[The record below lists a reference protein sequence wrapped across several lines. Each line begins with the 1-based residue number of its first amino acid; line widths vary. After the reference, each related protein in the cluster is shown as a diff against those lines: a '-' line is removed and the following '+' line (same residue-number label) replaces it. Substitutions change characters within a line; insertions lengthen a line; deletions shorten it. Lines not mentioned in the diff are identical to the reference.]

1 MNIIFTIYPF
11 VRYIYGMNHKLTCIA
26 LFLVITQLSFAQD
39 KAKYKVWN
47 PANDTLNVLEGQ
59 GWPKKVKDYYDR
71 LPEKAEALVRADVWN
86 LSKNS
91 AGVNL
96 RFRTNSNQII
106 VKYAVKGSLQMP
118 HMPATGVSGV
128 DLYAKDRDGKWLWSS
143 GSFSFGDTITYRF
156 NNLGEANNPDREYTL
171 YLPLYNS
178 LKWLEISVPNE
189 KSFVP
194 MPLHREKPIV
204 VYGTSIAQG
213 ACATRPGL
221 AWTSI
226 LQRKLDQPLINLGFS
241 GNGRLE
247 KELIDLLTEIDA
259 KLYVLDC
266 LPNLTTISKEDL
278 MGRIEA
284 SVLQLQKKRP
294 GVPILLTEHDGY
306 TDELIS
312 PKRKADYEN
321 PNIALNET
329 FKQLKAKGIKNI
341 YLLTKKEIGQDI
353 ESMVDGVHP
362 NDLGMMN
369 YANAYERIIKKI
381 LNQPEGSVSTA
392 KPISQYR
399 ELPGY
404 DWEKRHNEILI
415 HNKAN
420 SPQLVFMGNSIT
432 HFWAGEPLAHI
443 ARGAESWN
451 KYFKDKNAVNMG
463 FGWDRV
469 ENVLWRVYHGELD
482 GFAAKQIVVMIGT
495 NNLQFNSDTEIA
507 EGLKVLIEA
516 IKVRQPNSKILVL
529 GVLPRKEMEQ
539 RVAKLNLLYAKV
551 AQSLKVKYA
560 DAGSLFLNNTK
571 KINESLFTDGLHPNA
586 QGYEKLGAFINKQ
599 ITNN

>member
-1 MNIIFTIYPF
+1 
-11 VRYIYGMNHKLTCIA
+11 MNHKLTFIA
-26 LFLVITQLSFAQD
+26 LFLIITQLSFAQD
-39 KAKYKVWN
+39 KAKYKIWN
-47 PANDTLNVLEGQ
+47 PANDTLTVLEGQ

-71 LPEKAEALVRADVWN
+71 LPAKAEGLVRSDVWN
-86 LSKNS
+86 LSKNN

-156 NNLGEANNPDREYTL
+156 NNLAEANDPDREYTL

-189 KSFVP
+189 KSFAP

-247 KELIDLLTEIDA
+247 KEVIDLLAEIDA

-266 LPNLTTISKEDL
+266 LPNLTGISKEDL
-278 MGRIEA
+278 MNRIET
-284 SVLQLQKKRP
+284 SVLELQNKRP

-312 PKRKADYEN
+312 PKRKTEYER
-321 PNIALNET
+321 PNLSLNET
-329 FKQLKAKGIKNI
+329 FKKLQAKGIKNI
-341 YLLTKKEIGQDI
+341 YLLSKKEIGQDI

-362 NDLGMMN
+362 NDIGMMN
-369 YANAYERIIKKI
+369 YANAYEKVIKKI
-381 LNQPEGSVSTA
+381 LNQPEGNVSTA

-415 HNKAN
+415 RNKIN
-420 SPQLVFMGNSIT
+420 VPELVFIGNSIT
-432 HFWAGEPLAHI
+432 HFWAGEPLAHT
-443 ARGAESWN
+443 ARGTESWD
-451 KYFKDKNAVNMG
+451 KYFKDKNPVNMG
-463 FGWDRV
+463 FGWDRI

-482 GFAAKQIVVMIGT
+482 GFAAKQIVLMIGT
-495 NNLQFNSDTEIA
+495 NNLQFNSDEEIA
-507 EGLKVLIEA
+507 DGLKVLIEG
-516 IKVRQPNSKILVL
+516 IKVRQPDAKILVL

-539 RVAKLNLLYAKV
+539 RIAKLNLLYAKV

-560 DAGSLFLNNTK
+560 NAGNLFLNNTK
-571 KINESLFTDGLHPNA
+571 KVNETLFTDGLHPNA

-599 ITNN
+599 ISNN

>member
-1 MNIIFTIYPF
+1 
-11 VRYIYGMNHKLTCIA
+11 MNHKLTYIA
-26 LFLVITQLSFAQD
+26 LLLIITQLSFAQD

-47 PANDTLNVLEGQ
+47 PANDTLTVLEGQ

-71 LPEKAEALVRADVWN
+71 LPAKAEGLVRSDVWN
-86 LSKNS
+86 LSKNN

-106 VKYAVKGSLQMP
+106 VKYAVKGNLQMS

-156 NNLGEANNPDREYTL
+156 NNLAEANDPDREYTL

-178 LKWLEISVPNE
+178 LKWLEIYVPNE
-189 KSFVP
+189 KSFAP
-194 MPLHREKPIV
+194 MPLHKEKPIV

-247 KELIDLLTEIDA
+247 KELINLLTEIDA

-266 LPNLTTISKEDL
+266 LPNLTGISKEDL
-278 MGRIEA
+278 MNRIET
-284 SVLQLQKKRP
+284 SVLELQNKRP

-312 PKRKADYEN
+312 PKRKTEYEK
-321 PNIALNET
+321 PNLALNET
-329 FKQLKAKGIKNI
+329 FKKLQEKGVKNI
-341 YLLTKKEIGQDI
+341 YLLSKKEIGQDI

-362 NDLGMMN
+362 NDIGMMN
-369 YANAYERIIKKI
+369 YANAYEKIIKKI
-381 LNQPEGSVSTA
+381 LNQPEGNVNTA

-404 DWEKRHNEILI
+404 DWEKRHNQVLI
-415 HNKAN
+415 RNKIN
-420 SPQLVFMGNSIT
+420 PPQLVFMGNSIT
-432 HFWAGEPLAHI
+432 HFWAGEPLAHA
-443 ARGAESWN
+443 ARGTESWD
-451 KYFKDKNAVNMG
+451 KYFKDKNPINMG
-463 FGWDRV
+463 FGWDRI

-482 GFAAKQIVVMIGT
+482 GFAAKQIVLMIGT
-495 NNLQFNSDTEIA
+495 NNLQSNSDEEIA
-507 EGLKVLIEA
+507 DGLKVLIEG
-516 IKVRQPNSKILVL
+516 IKTRQPDAKILVL
-529 GVLPRKEMEQ
+529 GILPRKEMEP
-539 RVAKLNLLYAKV
+539 RIVKLNLLYAKV

-560 DAGSLFLNNTK
+560 DAGNLFLNKTK
-571 KINESLFTDGLHPNA
+571 KVNEILFTDGLHPNA